1 MVKKQVRFRT
11 IFIVMFAVMII
22 ASLWNSFPLIK
33 NAIHYILDPS
43 FGVLLKWHLY
53 GGMII
58 IALFISVVTS
68 LIQKYA
74 TDQEALKEL
83 KKAQKKVQEEMKK
96 FQKEGNAVKM
106 MELQKKQFS
115 SMPEMMKLSMASIIY
130 TGVPFVLFFRW
141 FDDFFES
148 IGDPAFLGF
157 LSWFWFY
164 LILLMITGGIL
175 RKILKVA

>member
-1 MVKKQVRFRT
+1 
-11 IFIVMFAVMII
+11 
-22 ASLWNSFPLIK
+22 
-33 NAIHYILDPS
+33 
-43 FGVLLKWHLY
+43 
-53 GGMII
+53 
-58 IALFISVVTS
+58 
-68 LIQKYA
+68 
-74 TDQEALKEL
+74 
-83 KKAQKKVQEEMKK
+83 MKK

-148 IGDPAFLGF
+148 IGDPTFLGF